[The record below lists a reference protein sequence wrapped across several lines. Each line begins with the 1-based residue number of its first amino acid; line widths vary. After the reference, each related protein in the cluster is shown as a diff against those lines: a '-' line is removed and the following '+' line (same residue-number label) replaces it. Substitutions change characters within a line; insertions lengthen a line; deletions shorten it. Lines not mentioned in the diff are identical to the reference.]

1 MFLKK
6 DNFHEHF
13 NRIFLLRFDFWVAK
27 NVVWLEIVPKF
38 QVFYKPIINF
48 FFLGR
53 GLIYQ
58 YSFRVN
64 FWKNLCRIHFDLL
77 FNPLIYVGKG
87 F

>member
-48 FFLGR
+48 FILGEGVNLSILVQGQFLEKS
-53 GLIYQ
+53 L
-58 YSFRVN
+58 
-64 FWKNLCRIHFDLL
+64 
-77 FNPLIYVGKG
+77 
-87 F
+87 